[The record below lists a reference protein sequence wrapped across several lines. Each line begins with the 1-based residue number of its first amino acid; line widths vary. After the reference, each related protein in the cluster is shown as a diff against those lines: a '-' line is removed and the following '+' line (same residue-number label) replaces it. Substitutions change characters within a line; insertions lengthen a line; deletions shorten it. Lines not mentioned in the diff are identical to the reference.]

1 MKVKK
6 EKKIFVQKNLSF
18 FLGFSSRFSKTT
30 SAFATYSSVNH
41 SYKSDYRWKHCR
53 IQLRSREF
61 SIGME
66 VGRRVEYSFSN
77 VVDAVDGELALA
89 RRGAGHGLHISSPV
103 SLVRRPTL
111 LSTVF
116 SSPNLH
122 STFSV
127 LSTRSLI
134 TRSTLVSSIIE
145 NTRQGLDAKLINSLF
160 SCNTPYVFICR
171 NV

>member
-1 MKVKK
+1 
-6 EKKIFVQKNLSF
+6 
-18 FLGFSSRFSKTT
+18 
-30 SAFATYSSVNH
+30 
-41 SYKSDYRWKHCR
+41 
-53 IQLRSREF
+53 
-61 SIGME
+61 ME
-66 VGRRVEYSFSN
+66 VGRRVEYSFNN

-89 RRGAGHGLHISSPV
+89 LARRGGGHGLHISSPV

-134 TRSTLVSSIIE
+134 TCLIIFY
-145 NTRQGLDAKLINSLF
+145 NRK
-160 SCNTPYVFICR
+160 Y
-171 NV
+171 